1 MRIPLYIEMKGRNIL
16 VIGGGNVGT
25 RRALKFLEA
34 GANVKV
40 VSKEFS
46 PTLRETAEKEARL
59 QLVQADASDPEE
71 LESLVE
77 WAHIVVLATDN
88 LELNRRISQLAR
100 RLGKLVNNATDASDT
115 DIVVPFETEVD
126 GIRVAVT
133 TEGRAGVV
141 ARLATERIEEMLR
154 NDKEL
159 RTLMEVMSR
168 AKEYMKTV
176 IGNPK
181 KRFPIYFE
189 LADDEKLRSLAKQGR
204 AEEAWI
210 RAKEIIDSRA
220 AEN

>member
-1 MRIPLYIEMKGRNIL
+1 MRIPLYIEMEGRNIL

-25 RRALKFLEA
+25 RRALKFLKS

-46 PTLRETAEKEARL
+46 PILMEEAGRESRLHLVRANASNPEK
-59 QLVQADASDPEE
+59 

-100 RLGKLVNNATDASDT
+100 KLGKLVNNATDASDT
-115 DIVVPFETEVD
+115 DIVVPFEAEVE

-141 ARLATERIEEMLR
+141 ARLATGRIEEMLR
-154 NDKEL
+154 NDGEL
-159 RTLMEVMSR
+159 RTLMKVMSR
-168 AKEYMKTV
+168 AKEYMKKV
-176 IGNPK
+176 ISNPK
-181 KRFPIYFE
+181 ERFPIYFE
-189 LADDEKLRSLAKQGR
+189 LADDQELRSLARQGK
-204 AEEAWI
+204 AEEAWR

-220 AEN
+220 VKS